1 MIQPINNDS
10 QTIATAYSITGTG
23 VNVKSAA
30 GASIQSV
37 VTVTTPS
44 AGTFTG
50 FGTVTGSAAA
60 LSYAV
65 LGEASKTYATF
76 GKQDASEFY
85 FSIVRTGI

>member
-10 QTIATAYSITGTG
+10 QTIA
-23 VNVKSAA
+23 
-30 GASIQSV
+30 
-37 VTVTTPS
+37 P
-44 AGTFTG
+44 
-50 FGTVTGSAAA
+50 AA

-65 LGEASKTYATF
+65 LGEASKTYVTF